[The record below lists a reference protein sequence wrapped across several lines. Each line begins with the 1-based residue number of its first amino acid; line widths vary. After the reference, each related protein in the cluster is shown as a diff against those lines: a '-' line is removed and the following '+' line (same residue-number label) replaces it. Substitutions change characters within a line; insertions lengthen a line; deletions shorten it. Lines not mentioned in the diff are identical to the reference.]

1 MDQAD
6 FGSPAFGG
14 KLNPKDR
21 LGSFCSL
28 GGPVSRH
35 PRHFDKLVRL
45 NIEEPAVVGMPA
57 PVIPIIEE
65 VWTPWLGHQG
75 ERSGLGEPGVEAFCP
90 GGEYFFWPGLD
101 REHSGHSQWSSGEIG
116 TGD

>member
-1 MDQAD
+1 MGQAD

-35 PRHFDKLVRL
+35 PRHFDELVL
-45 NIEEPAVVGMPA
+45 FEIEESAVVGMPA
-57 PVIPIIEE
+57 PVIPIVEE
-65 VWTPWLGHQG
+65 VWPPWLGHHG
-75 ERSGLGEPGVEAFCP
+75 ESSGLGEPGVEAFRP
-90 GGEYFFWPGLD
+90 GSEDVFWPGVD
-101 REHSGHSQWSSGEIG
+101 RVFAGHSQRSCGEIG